1 MKIELT
7 EEEINAIIAELG
19 KMPYKYSSRIIG
31 VLRAKIRER

>member
-19 KMPYKYSSRIIG
+19 KMPYKYT
-31 VLRAKIRER
+31 